1 MLVAVSD
8 MPCVRLSLLVLSSTY
23 EFVPGINDRD
33 QSRTLSLVPGE
44 YKDLGFLISTAYS
57 LSVVEL
63 DADGRKNRRRY
74 VNKVVE
80 SC

>member
-1 MLVAVSD
+1 

-74 VNKVVE
+74 VNKVIE